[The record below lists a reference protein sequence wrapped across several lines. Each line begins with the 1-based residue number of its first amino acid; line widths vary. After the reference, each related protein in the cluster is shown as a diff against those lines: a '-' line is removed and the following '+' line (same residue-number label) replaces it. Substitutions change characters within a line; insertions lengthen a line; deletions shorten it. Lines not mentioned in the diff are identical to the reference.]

1 MPNNLVNMET
11 RAGEA
16 VSIRDRKIVPFAQA
30 LRIQLPKIP
39 VSFTW
44 NRPASV
50 LVINQ
55 DGREEVLAIPDVT
68 RRFQF
73 LILGI
78 GVVGSIII
86 YITFKLIGK
95 SRS

>member
-1 MPNNLVNMET
+1 MDT

-16 VSIRDRKIVPFAQA
+16 VLIRDRKIVPFAQA

-55 DGREEVLAIPDVT
+55 DGQEEIFAITDVT
-68 RRFQF
+68 RKYQF
-73 LILGI
+73 LFLGI
-78 GVVGSIII
+78 GIIGSMII
-86 YITFKLIGK
+86 YISHKLIGK